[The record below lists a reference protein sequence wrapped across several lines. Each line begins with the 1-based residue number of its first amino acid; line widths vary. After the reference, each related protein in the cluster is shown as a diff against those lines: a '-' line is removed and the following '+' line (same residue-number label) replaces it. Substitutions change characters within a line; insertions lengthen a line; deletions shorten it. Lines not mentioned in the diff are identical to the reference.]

1 MRYYVKIPL
10 CNIHKYHPLGTAA
23 TINHCVD
30 KRVISKIYELVRKGV
45 TRPDK
50 VRRCVEEFVE
60 RDLFAHISPGE
71 RPKKTKRK
79 YYPTREDLRN
89 HVARAIASTK
99 SSKDDQES
107 LRQKVI
113 VRQKIIERKA
123 LSTADFFYRPKST
136 NCSKVDATG
145 NDKFLL
151 VHQEVW
157 RQRLLSRYG
166 SDLVLT
172 DATYKTTKYALPLFF
187 VCVHTNVGYKVVAE
201 FICENEDAESI
212 AEALRIIKS
221 WNIGWNPIYL
231 WSITHWQ
238 K

>member
-1 MRYYVKIPL
+1 MPNSLKMAKKKVLNQIKANRSKPTNSLSIVMRYYVKIPL

-45 TRPDK
+45 TRPDE

-79 YYPTREDLRN
+79 YYPTREGLPN

-123 LSTADFFYRPKST
+123 SSTADFFTDQRAQIAVKLMRL
-136 NCSKVDATG
+136 ATINFFWYIKRCGG
-145 NDKFLL
+145 NDSFP
-151 VHQEVW
+151 
-157 RQRLLSRYG
+157 G
-166 SDLVLT
+166 T
-172 DATYKTTKYALPLFF
+172 DQ
-187 VCVHTNVGYKVVAE
+187 
-201 FICENEDAESI
+201 I
-212 AEALRIIKS
+212 
-221 WNIGWNPIYL
+221 
-231 WSITHWQ
+231 WS
-238 K
+238 